1 MRFRIQPDDWVEYL
15 ALWSNRAPV
24 PVAEAMFGMGVARVV
39 MAGVGLG
46 LYAELARRPST
57 AADLAA
63 RLGLDRRGTAHL
75 LACLT
80 ALGHLRRRGDRYELR
95 DRLRRWL
102 DPASPT
108 YVGTFLEFNEDQW
121 TWWSRLEEAVRTG
134 RSFAI
139 HTAPPEDPFWRRY
152 VTAMYELA
160 RLAAPEV
167 ARRLRLPRRPRRLLD
182 LGGGHGWYAVE
193 LCRRHLTLRATVLD
207 LPGSV
212 AVGREIVERAGMSD
226 RVAFVEGDFL
236 RDDLGGPY
244 DGVLCFQVIHHLT
257 PDQNVELFRRID
269 AALAPGGT
277 LAVLD
282 YFASPRLRRPDAA
295 FLGLHFYLTSA
306 ASTYTEADLR
316 AWLRDAGSWDR
327 VRRVRLWRVPVQ
339 TLYEVRKRRHV
350 RLSGHRNVL

>member
-1 MRFRIQPDDWVEYL
+1 MQFRIRPTDWVEYL
-15 ALWSNRAPV
+15 ALWLNRAPV

-39 MAGVGLG
+39 MAGVRLG
-46 LYAELARRPST
+46 VYAELARGPAT
-57 AADLAA
+57 AEVLAE
-63 RLGLDRRGTAHL
+63 RLGLDPRGTGHL
-75 LACLT
+75 LASLA
-80 ALGHLRRRGDRYELR
+80 ALGHLRRRGDRYALR
-95 DRLRRWL
+95 GRLRRWL

-121 TWWSRLEEAVRTG
+121 AWWSHLEEAIRTG
-134 RSFAI
+134 RSFDI
-139 HTAPPEDPFWRRY
+139 HTVPPEDPFWRRY

-182 LGGGHGWYAVE
+182 LGGGHGWYAAE
-193 LCRRHLTLRATVLD
+193 LCQRYPTLQATVLD
-207 LPGSV
+207 LRGSV
-212 AVGREIVERAGMSD
+212 RIGRDIIERAGMSD
-226 RVAFVEGDFL
+226 RVTFVEGDFL

-257 PDQNVELFRRID
+257 PAQNVELFRRIRRV
-269 AALAPGGT
+269 LAPGGT

-282 YFASPRLRRPDAA
+282 YFASPRLRRPEAA

-316 AWLRDAGSWDR
+316 AWLRDAGWDR
-327 VRRVRLWRVPVQ
+327 FRRRRLRRVPVQ
-339 TLYEVRKRRHV
+339 ALYEAWQ
-350 RLSGHRNVL
+350 

>member
-1 MRFRIQPDDWVEYL
+1 MRFRIQPSDWVEFL
-15 ALWSNRAPV
+15 ALWLNRAPV

-39 MAGVGLG
+39 MAGVRLG
-46 LYAELARRPST
+46 IYAELARGPAT
-57 AADLAA
+57 AEALAE
-63 RLGLDRRGTAHL
+63 RLGLDPRGTVHL

-80 ALGHLRRRGDRYELR
+80 TLGHLRRRGDRYELR
-95 DRLRRWL
+95 GRLRRWL

-108 YVGTFLEFNEDQW
+108 YVGTFLDFNEDQW
-121 TWWSRLEEAVRTG
+121 AWWSRLEEAVRTG
-134 RSFAI
+134 RGFDI
-139 HTAPPEDPFWRRY
+139 HGAPPEDPFWRRY

-182 LGGGHGWYAVE
+182 LGGGHGWYAAE
-193 LCRRHLTLRATVLD
+193 LCRRHPTLQATVLD

-212 AVGREIVERAGMSD
+212 RIGRAIIERAGMSG
-226 RVAFVEGDFL
+226 RVTFVEGDFL

-257 PDQNVELFRRID
+257 PAQNVELFRRVRRV
-269 AALAPGGT
+269 LVPGGT

-316 AWLRDAGSWDR
+316 AWLRDAGWDR
-327 VRRVRLWRVPVQ
+327 VHRRRLRRIPVQ
-339 TLYEVRKRRHV
+339 TLYEAR
-350 RLSGHRNVL
+350 VLGG